1 MWSENGN
8 MYQRSLSGG
17 LGFHCLC
24 SFGSLIHLETQ
35 SFPCRIYK
43 SWCALSSIP
52 LASGNATQDSKAIV
66 ECKIR
71 WLTATQNMCHFVS
84 FFAWKVKLS
93 YCNEDN
99 KPKSRSISS
108 SVALHWNLLLSP
120 LIFAAGA
127 PRCPMD
133 GYLHLGIKGQNHG
146 RQLLPASTSFPFW
159 GWKISSRHLGWLPAS
174 KARTRTRNA
183 LCHLG
188 VQNNIRLNRYC

>member
-8 MYQRSLSGG
+8 MYQRSLSGS

-24 SFGSLIHLETQ
+24 SFGSLTHLETQ
-35 SFPCRIYK
+35 SFLCRICK
-43 SWCALSSIP
+43 SWCVLSSIP

-120 LIFAAGA
+120 LISAAGA
-127 PRCPMD
+127 SRCPMD
-133 GYLHLGIKGQNHG
+133 GYLHLGIKGQNSCYQPQHPFLSEDEKPAVGISGGFQPQKHG
-146 RQLLPASTSFPFW
+146 HEP
-159 GWKISSRHLGWLPAS
+159 GM
-174 KARTRTRNA
+174 
-183 LCHLG
+183 LCVIL
-188 VQNNIRLNRYC
+188 VCKTT